1 MTPPP
6 RGEPDR
12 SRPSPAELLSGAGHG
27 LLNRLTSISLAA
39 ETAELALEKQ
49 QPAQALRLIH
59 RLQENIG
66 SFQQMVKDLLLSNRL
81 LESRQMLEFSA
92 WEAPFL
98 REWTNE
104 VLRPHPEADR
114 RRVVLELAGGPLV
127 RADRTIVPAVLG
139 HLLGNALKFSAP
151 QGVVEVRLEARA
163 DGLGITVSDPGIGIP
178 PAELTRIGEPFYRAS
193 NVGGRGGLGLGLF
206 IVQGIAALHGGSMQV
221 TARPQGGTRVH
232 VELPAPPDGAPTPS
246 DAPAPSRAG

>member
-1 MTPPP
+1 MTPLP
-6 RGEPDR
+6 RGEPDQ

-49 QPAQALRLIH
+49 QPAAALRLIQ

-81 LESRQMLEFSA
+81 LESRQVLEFSS
-92 WEAPFL
+92 WESPFL
-98 REWTNE
+98 REWTTE
-104 VLRPHPEADR
+104 VLRPFPEADR
-114 RRVVLELAGGPLV
+114 RRVVLELAGGPLA

-151 QGVVEVRLEARA
+151 QGAVEVRMEARE

-178 PAELTRIGEPFYRAS
+178 PAEVARIGEPFYRAS

-206 IVQGIAALHGGSMQV
+206 IVQGIAALHGGSMEIS
-221 TARPQGGTRVH
+221 ARPQGGTVVH
-232 VELPAPPDGAPTPS
+232 VDLPAPPE
-246 DAPAPSRAG
+246 APATPA